1 MSPSRSDS
9 WDATGGASIVCSA
22 FPSIGRTSGD
32 IDSLDVD
39 ELPDAIAGELAPITA
54 LLHAPEGEAR
64 VGSHDLVHKDSAAL
78 DPLDRDTLTAREIAG
93 QDTGSEAEHRI
104 VGSGDGRL
112 VVLDWDDRRYRTEQ
126 LLFVGRHAAPDIR
139 QHGRRIVRPGA
150 ARDLAAEQA
159 SRAHCDASRDL
170 GMQRISQVVS
180 RKWSELRVLAH
191 GITHL
196 GGTHALDEQLFEAL
210 PDFVRDNEALGRDAA
225 LAGIQQAPP
234 GAHGGREL
242 EIRVL
247 EDEVGIAPAELEDRL
262 LEHGGRLARDRP
274 AGWPAPGEG
283 HRSHQRILDD
293 RCDLLA
299 ADQQRSKQVL
309 GRSEER

>member
-1 MSPSRSDS
+1 MHRNDFASSWRSPSTVRSV
-9 WDATGGASIVCSA
+9 ACSA
-22 FPSIGRTSGD
+22 CPSIGRTSGD

-104 VGSGDGRL
+104 VGSRDGRL
-112 VVLDWDDRRYRTEQ
+112 VVLDWDDRRDRTEQ
-126 LLFVGRHAAPDIR
+126 LLFVGRH
-139 QHGRRIVRPGA
+139 A

-191 GITHL
+191 GIAHL
-196 GGTHALDEQLFEAL
+196 GGTHALDEQLFEAR
-210 PDFVRDNEALGRDAA
+210 PDLVYDNEALGRDAA

-234 GAHGGREL
+234 GAHGGCEL

-247 EDEVGIAPAELEDRL
+247 EHEVGIATAELEDRL
-262 LEHGGRLARDRP
+262 LEHGARLARDRP

-283 HRSHQRILDD
+283 HRSHQRILD
-293 RCDLLA
+293 RK
-299 ADQQRSKQVL
+299 SVV
-309 GRSEER
+309 